1 MEKAQDNMSKQAAVE
16 KEPST
21 FEKDKEEQSKYYLT
35 YRKLPVLYMKWENC
49 DSKCCRTGE
58 NIPKSSKL
66 HDIVTPFRLLK
77 LFFDDVLVEMIVGY
91 TKLYRHRK

>member
-49 DSKCCRTGE
+49 DSNVVERGKTFQ
-58 NIPKSSKL
+58 S
-66 HDIVTPFRLLK
+66 
-77 LFFDDVLVEMIVGY
+77 LVSY
-91 TKLYRHRK
+91 TI